1 MSIEATKRGAE
12 ESEFLLESGSVL
24 LTDGSTSV
32 VRTRVG
38 DVRATR
44 AESCLVEPAARDL
57 VLVAHSDGE
66 AYVLAVLKRD
76 QPGAMRI
83 ASDAPIEIVSRSGD
97 VALVAAGDVAVLAGK
112 STTVTTPKLE
122 VQAAKGRARIDD
134 FGFVG
139 KVATVGV
146 TMLKTVAESAERTA
160 GRLVER
166 LGRSYRFIEE
176 TENVRARDIDMRTEA
191 NLQLRG
197 EHTVVMARKI
207 VKVDGTQIHMG

>member
-76 QPGAMRI
+76 QPGAMR
-83 ASDAPIEIVSRSGD
+83 
-97 VALVAAGDVAVLAGK
+97 VAVLAGK